1 MVFLELWCQ
10 CGVSHTVQIQRSVI
24 SLGGVVGQGRP
35 CPEDGA
41 EQTKEKVTSREA
53 RLPPPPLGLR
63 VCDTSLLSKLTPDNK
78 SFCRPWEIWC
88 HL

>member
-1 MVFLELWCQ
+1 MHSSFLM
-10 CGVSHTVQIQRSVI
+10 QIQRSVI

-41 EQTKEKVTSREA
+41 EQTKETVTSREA
-53 RLPPPPLGLR
+53 RLPTPTLELR
-63 VCDTSLLSKLTPDNK
+63 VCDSSLLSKLTPDNK
-78 SFCRPWEIWC
+78 SFCQPCEIWC